1 MCGRMLLHLYRCNN
15 SQNEVFMKKIGIIK
29 DIDNLGRLQ
38 IPKDIRQRLGIT
50 KKVQLV
56 VTDEGL
62 LIKNDEYKLVKIS
75 EDKDV

>member
-1 MCGRMLLHLYRCNN
+1 MG
-15 SQNEVFMKKIGIIK
+15 KIGIIK

-38 IPKDIRQRLGIT
+38 IPKDIRRRLGIT